1 MLAVPSVTMHGLGA
15 EDGLHQ
21 RPAGAQS
28 DPTRRH
34 VPEGGAGGEQE
45 ELPEESSSS
54 GGPGGVAEGETD
66 ANMSDAHVHGV
77 K

>member
-1 MLAVPSVTMHGLGA
+1 MHGLRA
-15 EDGLHQ
+15 EDGFHQ
-21 RPAGAQS
+21 RSAGAQS

-54 GGPGGVAEGETD
+54 GDFGGVAESE
-66 ANMSDAHVHGV
+66 AQ